1 MFSVYKTIFSI
12 INDDKL
18 NDICYAT
25 NLTKIKKNWEKLLYF
40 FMLTLVQRIKRIGEE
55 YMMSNNKKNTIY
67 GVDIT
72 KKVTPIMVRDAIIQC
87 FFEAHD
93 NILELA
99 KDFFGDP
106 DKEKFEHMKKTHVK
120 ELVENIYLKIG
131 EDFNNP
137 TKENLLKV
145 IDQLKKIAKI
155 YRNNGIIN
163 THVNEIMQ
171 LINKI

>member
-1 MFSVYKTIFSI
+1 
-12 INDDKL
+12 
-18 NDICYAT
+18 
-25 NLTKIKKNWEKLLYF
+25 
-40 FMLTLVQRIKRIGEE
+40 MLTFIQRIKVIGEE
-55 YMMSNNKKNTIY
+55 YMMSNNKKTIIY

-72 KKVTPIMVRDAIIQC
+72 KKVTPVMVRDAIIQC

-131 EDFNNP
+131 EDFNKP
-137 TKENLLKV
+137 TKENLIKV
-145 IDQLKKIAKI
+145 INHLKKIAEV
-155 YRNNGIIN
+155 YRDNDIIN
-163 THVNEIMQ
+163 THVDELMQ